1 MRGVP
6 QHFTRRGKR
15 AVVVLS
21 EQDFEALQRSAAGR
35 ADKPASFIE
44 HLLAMPKAPAA
55 DFRDGV
61 EPEIAEFERGL
72 LESIGQMKR
81 GEVGRV
87 HTPKMIAGYKTRG
100 RPVGSVKAEA
110 KQAVTVRYSPEVLAS
125 FKASGKGWQAR
136 MNYALKEWLQ
146 THSPV

>member
-1 MRGVP
+1 M
-6 QHFTRRGKR
+6 TKTT
-15 AVVVLS
+15 
-21 EQDFEALQRSAAGR
+21 
-35 ADKPASFIE
+35 K
-44 HLLAMPKAPAA
+44 PKAPAA
-55 DFRDGV
+55 DFWDGV
-61 EPEIAEFERGL
+61 DPEIAEFERGL

-81 GEVGRV
+81 GEVSPM
-87 HTPKMIAGYKTRG
+87 HTPEIIAGYKTRG

-136 MNYALKEWLQ
+136 MNDALKEWLQ